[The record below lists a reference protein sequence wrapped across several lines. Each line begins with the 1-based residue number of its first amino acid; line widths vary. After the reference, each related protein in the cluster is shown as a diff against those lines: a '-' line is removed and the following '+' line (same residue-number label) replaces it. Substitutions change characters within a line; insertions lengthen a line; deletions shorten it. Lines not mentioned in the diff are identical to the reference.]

1 LVNRTD
7 AKANAMAAEFGLP
20 VRAYPWA
27 ERAEVLAGA
36 ALLVNATDRG
46 MAGKSAL
53 DLELAHL
60 PADAVVG
67 DIIYTPPVTPLL
79 AAAKARGNATVNGL
93 GLLLNQARPAFHA
106 WFGTL
111 PSIGPELVRA
121 IEATF

>member
-1 LVNRTD
+1 
-7 AKANAMAAEFGLP
+7 
-20 VRAYPWA
+20 VRAYPWL
-27 ERAEVLAGA
+27 ERSEVLAGA

-46 MAGKSAL
+46 MAGKEAL
-53 DLELAHL
+53 DLDLARL

-93 GLLLNQARPAFHA
+93 GLLLNQARPAFQA
-106 WFGTL
+106 WFGVM
-111 PSIGPELVRA
+111 PAIGPELLRS